1 MNEQINK
8 QQIGARVLTANE
20 IKLILPTYERLKNQI
35 EEIRKSNWTSEI
47 NNDNFL
53 QNSFLQIQKTN
64 NIGILGARGTGKTSV
79 IKTLM
84 EYLSQQNQDNKNKI
98 TNFILPMVVP
108 ENMAD
113 SMNLMATILGLFKIE
128 VDKIEQRNKKKDLE
142 CWQQK
147 KSLVVSKYNELV
159 KKFCYIQTE
168 FRSVSIDQYTT
179 ESDYVRKSSEI
190 YNSDIEF
197 LSCFNQFISMLLDEG
212 NCEKD
217 ALIFLFIDDIDLST
231 HRCIDVVKTLLSYIS
246 HPRIITIL
254 SGDLDT
260 FEEALTID
268 FVRQEN
274 ALVMGVL
281 GENFLTQSS
290 ASLLERKKI
299 LAYEYLK
306 KIVPPVYRHSV
317 KSWSLEDR
325 GNYIIEEDTELVSV
339 DEITNKDN
347 SLSNLLTEV
356 FRDYKNA
363 PLFQYYDF
371 SSVEKIEKLESLP
384 QVYHL
389 FDKTSRGLN
398 NVYNVLL
405 ETKKIFRENANNSII
420 HFQQNKLLLETIVA
434 SNSSLSQ
441 YRTVLFEQVIKFGVD
456 FESTAIS
463 CENFYAFINRISF
476 KVLINEPEQ
485 KRNETL
491 MKIAMEKFQLFLFL
505 DFSVRILRK
514 TVIFSDVYYIDLKRN
529 MIVDMIN
536 MPSISGS
543 MITYSSRI
551 IEVEIKENT
560 NKDIF
565 RYGNREMLN
574 EIDKIVVDILVNLD
588 FSRSLIYYQY
598 LTNERFDFLSRKKE
612 QSNDSKK
619 DKIDTITRNAELQKL
634 LGIYYTI
641 LSVSKIS
648 NRRKEQ
654 IAEEFTL
661 KFSNQFQ
668 KLLSYFKVDN
678 LPNTIREIFGNILP
692 LKDLED
698 ENKYQT
704 YRGLY
709 YNYLSNILEDKV
721 FRNGRIIPLQEKK
734 EVYLDIAQKSNAFS
748 QTKII
753 LSIDKYNLWK
763 DELSSPVKK
772 YIVARVENFYRNK
785 TNEIT
790 YVNVE
795 EFHSSYKLFLNIYK
809 GSSYTMAKELR
820 DKIDEFFGNHG
831 SEFVLN
837 KKEIDVNIY
846 FELLPQ
852 IRRLAFSRAW
862 YGVKE
867 ALSMLSALSK
877 SYLVFSYDSN
887 YIDDFIMWLHI
898 YASNAVVD
906 NDIETIYKLSQDMA
920 DFSNIIYKAL
930 ENNNQAAVLGYKDQ
944 LAQDIEEELLVD
956 FEKLFQINK
965 NNGRIWAC

>member
-1 MNEQINK
+1 MNEQVNK
-8 QQIGARVLTANE
+8 QKIGARVLTDTE

-47 NNDNFL
+47 KNDYQL

-84 EYLSQQNQDNKNKI
+84 EYLSQQNQDNQNKI

-128 VDKIEQRNKKKDLE
+128 VDKIEQNNKKRDLE
-142 CWQQK
+142 CWEQK
-147 KSLVVSKYNELV
+147 KSLVVSKYSELV
-159 KKFCYIQTE
+159 KKFCYIQAE

-197 LSCFNQFISMLLDEG
+197 LSCFNQFISLLLDEG

-260 FEEALTID
+260 FEEALTVD

-274 ALVMGVL
+274 ALVTGVL
-281 GENFLTQSS
+281 NENFLTQSS
-290 ASLLERKKI
+290 ESLLKRKKI

-306 KIVPPVYRHSV
+306 KIVPPVYRHNV

-325 GNYIIEEDTELVSV
+325 GNYIIEEGTEFDTESD
-339 DEITNKDN
+339 DEITKKGN

-356 FRDYKNA
+356 FIDYINA

-405 ETKKIFRENANNSII
+405 ETKKIFSENTDNSII

-434 SNSSLSQ
+434 SNSRLSQ

-456 FESTAIS
+456 FESTSIS
-463 CENFYAFINRISF
+463 CENFYGFINGMGF
-476 KVLINEPEQ
+476 DVATNESEK
-485 KRNETL
+485 KRNEIQI
-491 MKIAMEKFQLFLFL
+491 KNAMERFQLFLFL

-514 TVIFSDVYYIDLKRN
+514 TNILSDDYYIDLKRN
-529 MIVDMIN
+529 VIVDMIN

-543 MITYSSRI
+543 MITYSSRM
-551 IEVEIKENT
+551 IEVEIKENP
-560 NKDIF
+560 NKDEF

-574 EIDKIVVDILVNLD
+574 EIDKIVVDILINLD
-588 FSRSLIYYQY
+588 FPKSLIYYQY

-648 NRRKEQ
+648 NRRQEQ

-661 KFSNQFQ
+661 EFSNQFR

-678 LPNTIREIFGNILP
+678 LPNTIREIYGNILP

-704 YRGLY
+704 YKGLY
-709 YNYLSNILEDKV
+709 YNYLSHILVDKV
-721 FRNGRIIPLQEKK
+721 FRNGRIIPLQEKN
-734 EVYLDIAQKSNAFS
+734 EVYLDIAQNSKAFS
-748 QTKII
+748 QTKVI

-763 DELSSPVKK
+763 DELSNPVKK
-772 YIVARVENFYRNK
+772 YIVDRIEMLNRNK
-785 TNEIT
+785 TNEIV

-795 EFHSSYKLFLNIYK
+795 EFHSAYELFLKIYK

-820 DKIDEFFGNHG
+820 DNINEFFGNHG
-831 SEFVLN
+831 SEFVLH
-837 KKEIDVNIY
+837 KDEIDIDIY
-846 FELLPQ
+846 FKLLIQ
-852 IRRLAFSRAW
+852 IRKLAFSRAW

-877 SYLVFSYDSN
+877 SYLVFSYDNN
-887 YIDDFIMWLHI
+887 YYLDDFIMWLHF
-898 YASNAVVD
+898 YANNAVVD
-906 NDIETIYKLSQDMA
+906 KDVETIYKLSQDMA
-920 DFSNIIYKAL
+920 DFSTMIYKAL
-930 ENNNQAAVLGYKDQ
+930 ENNNQAAVLSYKDQ

-956 FEKLFQINK
+956 FEKLFEINK
-965 NNGRIWAC
+965 KL